1 MGKVKE
7 LNQSIRDDMEVQSL
21 LLGERGMHMSSAI
34 QQLTILTKPEYKY
47 NKNELYLLNKII
59 KTLKSMREVDWQTE
73 DLIDQELRG
82 DEATI

>member
-7 LNQSIRDDMEVQSL
+7 LNQSIREDMEVQSL
-21 LLGERGMHMSSAI
+21 LLGERGMFLSSAI